1 MAPYNMTGTFGEVF
15 GPWNHTDSEPRPAR
29 KLVAIIAITL
39 RGSKLSSVVPNCSSR
54 SFDHFDIPTYGSMMK
69 IVDARA
75 ITVGAAVDP
84 RDARF
89 SCYLALEATKFNIF
103 S

>member
-1 MAPYNMTGTFGEVF
+1 
-15 GPWNHTDSEPRPAR
+15 
-29 KLVAIIAITL
+29 
-39 RGSKLSSVVPNCSSR
+39 
-54 SFDHFDIPTYGSMMK
+54 MMK

-103 S
+103 W